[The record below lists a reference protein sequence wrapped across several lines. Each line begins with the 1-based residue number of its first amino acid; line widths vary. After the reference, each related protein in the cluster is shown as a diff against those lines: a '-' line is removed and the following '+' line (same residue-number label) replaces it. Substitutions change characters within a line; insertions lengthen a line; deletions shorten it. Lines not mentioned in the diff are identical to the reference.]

1 MLSATV
7 YVFHSRRCNPRRVVR
22 TTCSPIHPANAATAT
37 TYVNPSGNLTNTGA
51 PTSGSTFQLTNPGT
65 GHTFNATIFYAADT
79 SSMGLTGGNDVVIQF
94 MPVPEPAAVF
104 VFAAAGLVAARGWR
118 RVTRG

>member
-1 MLSATV
+1 VTGA
-7 YVFHSRRCNPRRVVR
+7 
-22 TTCSPIHPANAATAT
+22 
-37 TYVNPSGNLTNTGA
+37 TNTVNLAGA
-51 PTSGSTFQLTNPGT
+51 TLNAVLGYDPAANDRLFIVDNQTNNAVSGTFAGLPSGSTFQLTNPGT
-65 GHTFNATIFYAADT
+65 GHSFNATIFYAADT

-118 RVTRG
+118 RVARG